1 MLVLADRRA
10 VPVPSGELDLAAY
23 HYAGTNGACVVM
35 GSGLAVTKEPGTDRF
50 ARRFHEAGFSVLA
63 FDFRRLG
70 GSAGHPRQ
78 VVRLGEQLADWG
90 AALTFAGALPEVDPT
105 RVVAWGFSL
114 AGGQVLE
121 VAAAHPGLAAAIV
134 QAPLVDG
141 RAAAPSALRHTTPGA
156 MLRLIARA
164 VADAA
169 GGLVGR
175 EPRLVPLAGARGTV
189 ALLTTPDAQD
199 AGRALDPDG
208 AYADWQQAVAARAV
222 LAIGSYRPARRAR
235 QVGCPLLVVA
245 YDDDMA
251 VLAGP
256 AARVA
261 ERAPRGELVRLSG
274 GHYAAFLDAHEDT
287 VSAELSFLRR
297 HVAP

>member
-1 MLVLADRRA
+1 
-10 VPVPSGELDLAAY
+10 
-23 HYAGTNGACVVM
+23 
-35 GSGLAVTKEPGTDRF
+35 
-50 ARRFHEAGFSVLA
+50 
-63 FDFRRLG
+63 
-70 GSAGHPRQ
+70 
-78 VVRLGEQLADWG
+78 
-90 AALTFAGALPEVDPT
+90 
-105 RVVAWGFSL
+105 
-114 AGGQVLE
+114 
-121 VAAAHPGLAAAIV
+121 
-134 QAPLVDG
+134 
-141 RAAAPSALRHTTPGA
+141 

-261 ERAPRGELVRLSG
+261 ERAPRGELVRLPG